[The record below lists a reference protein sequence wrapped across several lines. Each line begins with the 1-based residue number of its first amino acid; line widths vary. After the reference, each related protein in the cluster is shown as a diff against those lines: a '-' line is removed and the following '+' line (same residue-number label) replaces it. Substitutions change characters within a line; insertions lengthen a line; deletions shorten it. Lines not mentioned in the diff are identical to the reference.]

1 MALLSSALLTMVA
14 TSGLVVPWPA
24 APAAAQPTAWRVVKS
39 YPPVPSNLN
48 GVSCASTSDCVAVG
62 QVGSGAVA
70 LYSTDGGSTWST
82 GTVPS
87 EVGESSLSSVS
98 CASTSDCVAVGYY
111 LNGSSYVG
119 TALYSTDGGSTW
131 STGTLPGGVSDLS
144 SVSCASTSDC
154 VAVGQVGSGSSEIG
168 ATLYS
173 TDGGSTWSTGTLPGG
188 VSYISSILLHSV
200 SCASTSDCVAVGEVG
215 NGTVA
220 LYSTDGGSTWSTG
233 TVPSEVGES
242 SLSSVSCASTS
253 DCVAVG
259 GYYGG
264 LTLYSTD
271 GGATWGI
278 GSLPSEVKLLRSV
291 SCASTSDCVAVG
303 FYSLSAGAALYST
316 DGGVTWSAGTLAS
329 EVGILVSVS
338 CASTSDCFATGE
350 GGNATS
356 VGALVLSF
364 APVPPAPPIIGTATA
379 GNAKATVRFT
389 PPADI
394 GGSAITGYTVTATD
408 STTPANGGET
418 ASGTSSPITVTG
430 LTNGDSYTFN
440 VVATNA
446 VGSSE
451 SSATSNAATPTNSP
465 CLAYTGNAAFVCWV
479 YEDLLGRAPDSG
491 GLTYWVGLAGV
502 SRTAVAAAIL
512 ASSECQSDLVTTY
525 YDDFLSR
532 GPDSSGLTY
541 WVDQLNGGAKDES
554 VLASILGSDEVYT
567 DSGAGYD
574 GNFVAALYND
584 LLDRTPDST
593 GLTYW
598 ENQLSSGANRSAV
611 AAAIL
616 ASNEYRND
624 FVKAQY
630 TQLLGRAADSGGLTY
645 WVAQLAAGASDES
658 VIASI
663 VGSSE
668 FYSDATS

>member
-1 MALLSSALLTMVA
+1 
-14 TSGLVVPWPA
+14 
-24 APAAAQPTAWRVVKS
+24 VVKS

-119 TALYSTDGGSTW
+119 TA
-131 STGTLPGGVSDLS
+131 
-144 SVSCASTSDC
+144 
-154 VAVGQVGSGSSEIG
+154 
-168 ATLYS
+168 LYS

>member
-1 MALLSSALLTMVA
+1 
-14 TSGLVVPWPA
+14 
-24 APAAAQPTAWRVVKS
+24 VVKS

-168 ATLYS
+168 AT
-173 TDGGSTWSTGTLPGG
+173 
-188 VSYISSILLHSV
+188 
-200 SCASTSDCVAVGEVG
+200 
-215 NGTVA
+215 